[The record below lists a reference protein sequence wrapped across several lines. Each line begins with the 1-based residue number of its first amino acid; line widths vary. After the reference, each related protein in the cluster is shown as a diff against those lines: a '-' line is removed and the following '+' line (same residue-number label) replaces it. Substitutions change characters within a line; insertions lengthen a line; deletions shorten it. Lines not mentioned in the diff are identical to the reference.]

1 MQMVFRYGQ
10 ISLLFYLLLS
20 SLAGA
25 EQTVAAAGAEQTVAP
40 AGWSGHSPRE
50 EIRPKFHART
60 VNQNGV
66 TTTLLGIEADRRAG
80 LSGAWST
87 EREVQGGRW

>member
-25 EQTVAAAGAEQTVAP
+25 EQTVAAAGAEQTVGRQ
-40 AGWSGHSPRE
+40 AGAVIPSRRNKTEVSRTHRESKRSHYDAIGH
-50 EIRPKFHART
+50 
-60 VNQNGV
+60 
-66 TTTLLGIEADRRAG
+66 
-80 LSGAWST
+80 
-87 EREVQGGRW
+87 